1 MGRLAVDVSHLG
13 KRYELGVGAGFTT
26 LREHVSR
33 KLRSPRSGT
42 PSSEVWALR
51 DVSFSMDESDVLG
64 VIGRN
69 GAGKSTLLKLLTRI
83 TQPTTGMARIRGRVG
98 SLLEVGTGFHEEL
111 TGREN
116 IFLNGAVL
124 GMTRHEIRD
133 RFDEIVEFS
142 GVSRFID
149 VPIKR
154 YSSGMKLRLAFS
166 VAAHL
171 QPEVILVDEVLAVG
185 DAEFQ
190 RRCLGKMSDLR
201 GSGRT
206 VIFVS
211 HDFGAIV
218 QLCPRALWL
227 DGGRVCADGP
237 SAEVIGSYQQSFGAP
252 GPKGDFVAETTGPL
266 RLTSVAVV
274 DGTGRVAADVR
285 RDEPFDVEL
294 TFETA
299 EIMPGL
305 DLSIYLVNSRGA
317 RVIDE
322 AISDDPVAAARL
334 SQTGRFRAALR
345 LPPLLAPGEY
355 AVCVWVGTSRE
366 DFFDDQVHRFEIRPL
381 PDDPQSALRRPRI
394 LMGPGAWRLEL
405 DRTSEAAA

>member
-1 MGRLAVDVSHLG
+1 MGRLAVEVSDLG
-13 KRYELGVGAGFTT
+13 KRYQLGVGAGFTT
-26 LREHVSR
+26 LREHLGR
-33 KLRSPRSGT
+33 RSSSQRSDA
-42 PSSEVWALR
+42 PSGEVWALR
-51 DVSFSMDESDVLG
+51 DVSFSMDQGDVLG

-69 GAGKSTLLKLLTRI
+69 GAGKSTLLKILTRI
-83 TQPTTGMARIRGRVG
+83 TQPTTGMARIRGRIG

-116 IFLNGAVL
+116 VFLNGAVL
-124 GMTRHEIRD
+124 GMTRSEIRA

-142 GVSRFID
+142 GVSRFLD

-190 RRCLGKMSDLR
+190 QRCLGKMSDLR

-211 HDFGAIV
+211 HDFGAIA
-218 QLCPRALWL
+218 QLCPRALWV
-227 DGGRVCADGP
+227 DGGRIIADGP
-237 SAEVIGSYQQSFGAP
+237 SAEVISSYQESFGAP
-252 GPKGDFVAETTGPL
+252 GPKSEFVGEVAGPI
-266 RLTSVAVV
+266 RLTSVAVT
-274 DGTGRVAADVR
+274 DSTGRVAGAVR

-299 EIMPGL
+299 EAMPGL
-305 DLSIYLVNSRGA
+305 DLSIYLVNSRGV
-317 RVIDE
+317 RVLDE
-322 AISDDPVAAARL
+322 ALSDDAVVAAGL
-334 SQTGRFRAALR
+334 SRTGRFRAALR
-345 LPPLLAPGEY
+345 LPPLLAVGEY
-355 AVCVWVGTSRE
+355 AVCVWLGTARE
-366 DFFDDQVHRFEIRPL
+366 NFFDDQVHRFEVRPL
-381 PDDPQSALRRPRI
+381 PDDPKSALRRPRI
-394 LMGPGAWRLEL
+394 LMGAGAWQLEQ
-405 DRTSEAAA
+405 A

>member
-1 MGRLAVDVSHLG
+1 MGRLAVEVSDLG
-13 KRYELGVGAGFTT
+13 KRYQLEVGAGFTT
-26 LREHVSR
+26 LREHLSR
-33 KLRSPRSGT
+33 KTRAQRSSAPAG
-42 PSSEVWALR
+42 EVWALR
-51 DVSFSMDESDVLG
+51 GVSFSMDQGDVLG

-69 GAGKSTLLKLLTRI
+69 GAGKSTLLKILTRI
-83 TQPTTGMARIRGRVG
+83 TEPTTGMARIRGRVG

-124 GMTRHEIRD
+124 GMTRSEIRA

-142 GVSRFID
+142 GVRRFLD

-171 QPEVILVDEVLAVG
+171 EPEVILVDEVLAVG

-211 HDFGAIV
+211 HDFGAIA

-227 DGGRVCADGP
+227 DGGRICADGTP
-237 SAEVIGSYQQSFGAP
+237 AEVISRYQQSFGAP
-252 GPKGDFVAETTGPL
+252 GPGGRFVAAGAGPVV
-266 RLTSVAVV
+266 LTSVAVI
-274 DGTGRVAADVR
+274 DATGNATGAVR
-285 RDEPFDVEL
+285 RNEPFDVEL
-294 TFETA
+294 TFETS
-299 EIMPGL
+299 EVMPGL
-305 DLSIYLVNSRGA
+305 DLSIYLVNSRGV

-322 AISDDPVAAARL
+322 ALSDDPRIAPRL
-334 SQTGRFRAALR
+334 NGAGRYRAALR
-345 LPPLLAPGEY
+345 LPPLLAAGEY

-381 PDDPQSALRRPRI
+381 PDDPQSALSRPRI
-394 LMGPGAWRLEL
+394 LTGACAWRLEPEGP
-405 DRTSEAAA
+405 RQAEV

>member
-1 MGRLAVDVSHLG
+1 MRRLAVDVSDLG

-26 LREHVSR
+26 LREHLSR
-33 KLRSPRSGT
+33 KARSERSGAG
-42 PSSEVWALR
+42 SGEVWALR
-51 DVSFSMDESDVLG
+51 DVSFSMDQGEVLG

-69 GAGKSTLLKLLTRI
+69 GAGKTTLLKILTRI
-83 TQPTTGMARIRGRVG
+83 TQPTTGMARIRGRIG

-116 IFLNGAVL
+116 VFLNGAVL
-124 GMTRHEIRD
+124 GMTRSEIRA

-142 GVSRFID
+142 GVSRFLD

-211 HDFGAIV
+211 HDFGAIA
-218 QLCPRALWL
+218 QLCPRALWV
-227 DGGRVCADGP
+227 DGGRIVADGP
-237 SAEVIGSYQQSFGAP
+237 STDVISSYQQSFGAP
-252 GPKGDFVAETTGPL
+252 GPKSEFVAQATGPV
-266 RLTSVAVV
+266 RLTSVAVI
-274 DGTGRVAADVR
+274 DGTGRVTGAVR
-285 RDEPFDVEL
+285 RDEQFDVEL
-294 TFETA
+294 TFDTTDA
-299 EIMPGL
+299 MPGL
-305 DLSIYLVNSRGA
+305 DLSIYLVNSRGV
-317 RVIDE
+317 RVMDE
-322 AISDDPVAAARL
+322 ALSDDPLVAARL

-345 LPPLLAPGEY
+345 VPPFLAVGEY
-355 AVCVWVGTSRE
+355 AVCVWLGTSRE
-366 DFFDDQVHRFEIRPL
+366 NLFDDQVHRFEVRPL
-381 PDDPQSALRRPRI
+381 PDDSQSALRRPRI
-394 LMGPGAWRLEL
+394 LMGAGAWQLEQ
-405 DRTSEAAA
+405 A